1 MGGGQMENKKLDEL
15 INHIYKLIK
24 QSFRG
29 ILIIK
34 SSNNLQWNIYLRL
47 GHCSWVTGGINPH
60 GRFQRHLALFCP
72 QLTPE
77 KLQKIASENTP
88 HEQKIILVNLQKHR
102 LIERQQIARL
112 MQHNAI
118 EVFFDIIQHCE
129 ADGCTLSYEKITEDV
144 DYNLCLLLPVIKF
157 ESIMMQAQRAWH
169 QWKEAGLTKYSPNL
183 FPFIKQPQIL
193 ENSLTNQKAQEIVSL
208 INGKQ
213 SLRTIALKHKVKVL
227 TLTRFLVSFANIGAI
242 GFSRVPYQN
251 SFELSATKKLA
262 SSNIIQPQQSSET
275 KSPLVMCVDDSPV
288 IGKAVEK
295 IVSSHNYRYISIQES
310 MKVMP
315 LVLRHKPDFIFL
327 DLMMPVINGYELCA
341 KLRKAPSLKDIPIV
355 ILTGKDGLIDRMR
368 AKLVGSTD
376 FMAKP
381 VEKSAVLSMLE
392 KYLINNKRVFVR
404 N

>member
-1 MGGGQMENKKLDEL
+1 METINLDEL
-15 INHIYKLIK
+15 INQIYKLIK

-29 ILIIK
+29 ILILK

-47 GHCSWVTGGINPH
+47 GHCSWVTGGVNPH

-72 QLTPE
+72 QVTPA
-77 KLQKIASENTP
+77 KFKQISSKHTP
-88 HEQKIILVNLQKHR
+88 HQQKLILVNLQKHR

-118 EVFFDIIQHCE
+118 EVFFDIVQHCE
-129 ADGCTLSYEKITEDV
+129 AYGCTLSYEKITEDAN
-144 DYNLCLLLPVIKF
+144 YNLCLLLPVVKF
-157 ESIMMQAQRAWH
+157 ESVMMQAKQAWY
-169 QWKEAGLTKYSPNL
+169 QWQDAGLTKYSPNL
-183 FPFIKQPQIL
+183 FPFIKQPQIS
-193 ENSLTNQKAQEIVSL
+193 ENQLTNQKAKEIVSL

-213 SLRTIALKHKVKVL
+213 SIRTIALKHKVKVL
-227 TLTRFLVSFANIGAI
+227 TLTRFLVSFANVGAI
-242 GFSRVPYQN
+242 GFSPVPYQN
-251 SFELSATKKLA
+251 SFKLLATKKLA
-262 SSNIIQPQQSSET
+262 SSNIIQSQQSSGT

-295 IVSSHNYRYISIQES
+295 IVSPHNYRYISIQES

-392 KYLINNKRVFVR
+392 KYLIKDKRVFVR

>member
-1 MGGGQMENKKLDEL
+1 MRTINLNEL
-15 INHIYKLIK
+15 INQFYQLIK

-34 SSNNLQWNIYLRL
+34 ASSNLQWNIYLRL
-47 GHCSWVTGGINPH
+47 GHCSWVTGGIDPH
-60 GRFQRHLALFCP
+60 ERFQRHLALFCP
-72 QLTPE
+72 QLTPA
-77 KLQKIASENTP
+77 KFQKVAPKHTP
-88 HEQKIILVNLQKHR
+88 HQQKLILVNLQKHR
-102 LIERQQIARL
+102 LIERQQIAKL

-129 ADGCTLSYEKITEDV
+129 AYGCTLSYEKITEDA

-157 ESIMMQAQRAWH
+157 ESIVMRAKQAWH
-169 QWKEAGLTKYSPNL
+169 QWKDAGLTKYSPNL
-183 FPFIKQPQIL
+183 FPIIKQPQIL
-193 ENSLTNQKAQEIVSL
+193 ENKLANQRAKEIVSL

-213 SLRTIALKHKVKVL
+213 NIRAIALKSNIKVL

-251 SFELSATKKLA
+251 SLEPSATKKSANISTLQSRK
-262 SSNIIQPQQSSET
+262 SSST
-275 KSPLVMCVDDSPV
+275 KFPLVVCVDDSPV

-295 IVSSHNYRYISIQES
+295 IVSTHNYRYISIQES

-315 LVLRHKPDFIFL
+315 LVLRNKPDFIFL

-381 VEKSAVLSMLE
+381 VEESAVLTMLE
-392 KYLINNKRVFVR
+392 KYLTREKRVFVR